1 MLILQFIVDIGISE
15 TSFTTTMSITRN
27 TLRQEN
33 TSKYEAQMIGKVP
46 AATGRVVNGTE
57 ATSSLT
63 ATTRP
68 KKRGRK
74 PKAVPYLKQTWQEK
88 EDKEPV
94 AAALSAAQ
102 IATRGKLRGNYLAEH
117 RFFVL

>member
-1 MLILQFIVDIGISE
+1 MLMLQFIVDIGISE

-74 PKAVPYLKQTWQEK
+74 PKAVPYLKQ
-88 EDKEPV
+88 
-94 AAALSAAQ
+94 
-102 IATRGKLRGNYLAEH
+102 I
-117 RFFVL
+117 